1 MRPLTFVG
9 VNIFTAERY
18 GVLTGRR
25 QVVRFV
31 LLGSNGTNLEPC
43 VSDRTQMGR
52 SAPDRV
58 QYEPLTPRVGSVT
71 LLVVQLSTSFGEF
84 WGQLSR
90 DLGVDLRVVGP
101 DDVGLVPPEV
111 AAVVLAA
118 GGDEMAALDWL
129 DRHAVPPP
137 IPVLAVGADP
147 GRRIA
152 AATVRRGA
160 TDYFAL
166 PEDLEVL
173 HNATDE
179 AVARHRAG
187 RQRDNGVGDV
197 KPEAF
202 STIVG
207 ESTALKA
214 TLTRAGRLL
223 PHGEATALIVGDTG
237 TGKEL
242 LARAIHEGG
251 PRRRAPFVAVNCAA
265 LPERLVESELFG
277 HERGAFTDAHAAKP
291 GLFELAEGGTLFLD
305 EIGTL
310 PVDAQAKLLRVF
322 EDKQVRRVGGTKWR
336 FANVRIL
343 AATNERLEER
353 VRTGEF
359 REDLYFRLSVVVLR
373 LPPLRER
380 GDDVVL
386 IANELLRRAALQHE
400 LPEPPLDEFARRA
413 LREHGWPG
421 NVRELRNAVERALLL
436 SPEGT
441 LAIDELIPER
451 KPVVVGEGRFP
462 FPATLDAI
470 ESAVADATLKYC
482 DGNRSEAARRLGIS
496 RKRLRRLLSMGGQ
509 DG

>member
-1 MRPLTFVG
+1 
-9 VNIFTAERY
+9 
-18 GVLTGRR
+18 
-25 QVVRFV
+25 
-31 LLGSNGTNLEPC
+31 
-43 VSDRTQMGR
+43 MGR

-58 QYEPLTPRVGSVT
+58 QYEATASRPGSIT
-71 LLVVQLSTSFGEF
+71 LLVVELSASFGEF

-101 DDVGLVPPEV
+101 DDIGVVPSEV
-111 AAVVLAA
+111 AAVVLGA
-118 GGDEMAALDWL
+118 GGAETAALDWL
-129 DRHAVPPP
+129 DRHAVPSP
-137 IPVLAVGADP
+137 IPVIVVGADP
-147 GRRIA
+147 GRRTA

-160 TDYFAL
+160 ADYFAL
-166 PEDLEVL
+166 PEDVEIL
-173 HNATDE
+173 HNAAAE
-179 AVARHRAG
+179 AVSRFRTA
-187 RQRDNGVGDV
+187 RQRDDGVGEV

-202 STIVG
+202 SAIVG
-207 ESTALKA
+207 DSAALKA
-214 TLTRAGRLL
+214 TLARAGRLL
-223 PHGEATALIVGDTG
+223 PHGDATALIVGETG

-251 PRRRAPFVAVNCAA
+251 ARRRAPFVAVNCAA
-265 LPERLVESELFG
+265 LPDRLVESELFG

-310 PVDAQAKLLRVF
+310 PVDAQAKLLRVL

-343 AATNERLEER
+343 AATNERLEDR
-353 VRTGEF
+353 VRGGEF

-386 IANELLRRAALQHE
+386 IAKELLRRAASQHE
-400 LPEPPLDEFARRA
+400 LPEPPLGEGVRRA

-436 SPEGT
+436 SSDGS
-441 LAIDELIPER
+441 LAIDELVPARES
-451 KPVVVGEGRFP
+451 VAQNAGLFP
-462 FPATLDAI
+462 FPAPLEVI
-470 ESAVADATLKYC
+470 ESAVASATLEHC
-482 DGNRSEAARRLGIS
+482 EGNRSEAARRLGIS
-496 RKRLRRLLSMGGQ
+496 RKRLRRLLSK
-509 DG
+509 

>member
-1 MRPLTFVG
+1 MNDHTRV
-9 VNIFTAERY
+9 
-18 GVLTGRR
+18 
-25 QVVRFV
+25 
-31 LLGSNGTNLEPC
+31 
-43 VSDRTQMGR
+43 GR
-52 SAPDRV
+52 SAPNRV
-58 QYEPLTPRVGSVT
+58 RYEPAAARTGSIT
-71 LLVVQLSTSFGEF
+71 LLVVQLSPSFGEF
-84 WGQLSR
+84 WGQLGR

-101 DDVGLVPPEV
+101 EDVGIVPPEV

-118 GGDEMAALDWL
+118 GGSESAAFDWL
-129 DRHAVPPP
+129 DRHAVPSSV
-137 IPVLAVGADP
+137 PVLAVGADP

-152 AATVRRGA
+152 AGVVRRGA

-166 PEDLEVL
+166 PEDLELL
-173 HNATDE
+173 HNATEE
-179 AVARHRAG
+179 AVARCRAG
-187 RQRDNGVGDV
+187 RRHDNGEGEV

-202 STIVG
+202 SAIVG
-207 ESTALKA
+207 ESASLKTVLA
-214 TLTRAGRLL
+214 RAGRLV
-223 PHGEATALIVGDTG
+223 PHGDATALIVGETG

-265 LPERLVESELFG
+265 LPHNLVESELFG

-322 EDKQVRRVGGTKWR
+322 EDRQVRRVGGTKWR

-343 AATNERLEER
+343 AATNERLEDR
-353 VRTGEF
+353 VRSGEF

-386 IANELLRRAALQHE
+386 IAKELLRRAATQHE
-400 LPEPPLDEFARRA
+400 MPEPPLDEASRRA
-413 LREHGWPG
+413 LREHSWPG

-436 SPEGT
+436 SPSGQ
-441 LAIDELIPER
+441 LAVHELVPVQ
-451 KPVVVGEGRFP
+451 KPVVARDSRFP
-462 FPATLDAI
+462 FPAPLETI
-470 ESAVADATLKYC
+470 ESAAASATLDYC
-482 DGNRSEAARRLGIS
+482 GGNRSEAARRLGIS
-496 RKRLRRLLSMGGQ
+496 RKRLRRLLAMDQ
-509 DG
+509 PDT